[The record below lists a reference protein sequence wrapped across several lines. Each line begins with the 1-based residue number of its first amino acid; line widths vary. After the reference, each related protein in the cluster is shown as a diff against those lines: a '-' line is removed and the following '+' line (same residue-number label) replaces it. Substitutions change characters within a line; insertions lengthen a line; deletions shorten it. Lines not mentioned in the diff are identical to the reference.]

1 MGPSSQR
8 WRARL
13 RVLER
18 ARPERTWLRRF
29 YPSPSSSG
37 SRHVIAARLRSIP
50 QPGHARRNRSRTS
63 PRDPSLH
70 DHLLRARRQSTL
82 GCSTRHVR
90 AESSPKSL
98 SVAAYAAGWP
108 QISLASLVLLFGVFA
123 LADGI
128 ANVATAVGGRDEHES
143 WWVLLLAGLAGI
155 GVGIRTF
162 FNPGATALGLLFYIA
177 IWAVATCG
185 PSWHVA
191 GGGGMREARPPPG

>member
-1 MGPSSQR
+1 MLAQ
-8 WRARL
+8 
-13 RVLER
+13 VL
-18 ARPERTWLRRF
+18 
-29 YPSPSSSG
+29 
-37 SRHVIAARLRSIP
+37 SRYWWMTLIRGVIAILFGIM
-50 QPGHARRNRSRTS
+50 
-63 PRDPSLH
+63 LF
-70 DHLLRARRQSTL
+70 
-82 GCSTRHVR
+82 V
-90 AESSPKSL
+90 
-98 SVAAYAAGWP
+98 WP